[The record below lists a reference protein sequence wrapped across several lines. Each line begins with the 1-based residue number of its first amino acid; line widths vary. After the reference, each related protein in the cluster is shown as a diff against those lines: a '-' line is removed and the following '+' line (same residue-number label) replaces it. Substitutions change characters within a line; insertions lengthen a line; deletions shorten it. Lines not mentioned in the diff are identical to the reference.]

1 MAARPNRDVAF
12 LCSSYGTGGMET
24 CLNALA
30 KELVKHGFGVN
41 FILGELR
48 KEHVPFPEKVNVY
61 VLNEYIIPH
70 RRTFN
75 SMASSFFRA
84 RRKLARIIHLNPMSA
99 FICMDMYPAWLCLS
113 LKLRP
118 LFLWLNFSVNRVFV
132 TSKTWIVNR
141 FVIKTADALI
151 VPSKSMKEELYE
163 LFKGMV
169 APKTFHILNPLA
181 ISRYGVES
189 LYSPGCKRFVYVGR
203 LVNKQKRIDR
213 MLKAFSLLENSNW
226 ELFIVGDG
234 SDKEYLLNLAKLFGI
249 DKRIGWAGWQSN
261 PWGYIKEKGGAEA
274 LLFTSDYEGYGNVL
288 VEAMA
293 NGIPCVAVDCPTGPR
308 DIIRDGVNGILIPL
322 TSDEEIVQ
330 RLSEVLKGFLDG
342 VFVFDEEKIKN
353 SVVEN
358 DPSVVVE
365 KWIDLIEKY
374 QA

>member
-1 MAARPNRDVAF
+1 MAARPNKDVAF

-118 LFLWLNFSVNRVFV
+118 LFLWLHFSIDRVFAV
-132 TSKTWIVNR
+132 SKTWVVNR
-141 FVIKTADALI
+141 FLIRAADAVVVLGA
-151 VPSKSMKEELYE
+151 SMKEEIRNF
-163 LFKGMV
+163 FKEDV
-169 APKTFHILNPLA
+169 YKKTFIIPNPLT
-181 ISRYGVES
+181 INHFGLQS
-189 LYSPGCKRFVYVGR
+189 LYSPGCNRFVYVGR
-203 LVNKQKRIDR
+203 LYNKQKRIDR
-213 MLKAFSLLENSNW
+213 MLKALSALKDFNW
-226 ELFIVGDG
+226 ELVIVGDG
-234 SDKEYLLNLAKLFGI
+234 SDREYLVDLARTL
-249 DKRIGWAGWQSN
+249 RISNRVSWAGWQSN
-261 PWGYIKEKGGAEA
+261 PWGYIKERGGVEA
-274 LLFTSDYEGYGNVL
+274 LLLTSDYEGYPTVL

-293 NGIPCVAVDCPTGPR
+293 NGIPCVAVDCPTGPS
-308 DIIRDGVNGILIPL
+308 DIIEDGVNGILIPL
-322 TSDEEIVQ
+322 TSDEEIVE
-330 RLSEVLKGFLDG
+330 RLSEVLQGFLEG
-342 VFVFDEEKIKN
+342 KFVFDEEKIKD
-353 SVVEN
+353 SVVEH
-358 DPSVVVE
+358 DPAMVVE
-365 KWIDLIEKY
+365 KWIDLIERYKV
-374 QA
+374 